1 MTPRRLLWLAAG
13 AAAAAAIAG
22 GYFLT
27 PRRVVSDLRVSP
39 RPFLDAPRA
48 GLNLGL
54 WTSWGDA
61 QFSANILKNPGLES
75 IQDRA
80 LLVAA
85 AVNGPT
91 LTDDTDWLRRDDHF
105 WAGGH
110 YSVRSGAAA
119 GHDGRIL
126 DSLGLDV
133 TLDAPLPL
141 QPGDAVML
149 SASGRP
155 PALHDW
161 WLDARAPGSITP
173 DASERRPGSPGER
186 AVRLLALAAAPA
198 QLTSFIDALP
208 DRAGKLLPVN
218 GPWTLSFW
226 ARCAQAPCPLRV
238 SFRRLNAATPFL
250 RRDLT
255 PGPAWRHYQLPFV
268 AADTGPAGI
277 LELAFFLETTTSA
290 ALLLDD
296 VDLRKQADSG
306 QPFRAELISTLEHL
320 RPGFL
325 RDWQGQLGDSL
336 QNRLAG
342 QFARHPS
349 RYRPAAGDA
358 DTHYSLPDFLWLCRR
373 IAARPWIVLPTTW
386 NDAECGDFG
395 AWLDSHTPEPFP
407 EVVVEFGNENWND
420 IFRPAGL
427 SRPATHA
434 AVAARCFQR
443 IRDRLKL
450 PSAVR
455 FVLNA
460 PAYQT
465 GRLSEL
471 IAAAPADVT
480 IAVAPYYFYSLDPG
494 LSPFARLAA
503 LESDVRSGPKDLR
516 EIVRSSNRD
525 SAVYEV
531 NLHTVEG
538 AASPAERN
546 PILAGAPAA
555 AALLWRLL
563 DGYETGAAAQC
574 VYTLSQFDTTLSAA
588 PGFAPI
594 WGITRAL
601 ADPPRLR
608 PTGHALALLNSLLPG
623 RIHHIPMPPSS
634 GARGYAIQG
643 TEGWSYLFISLS
655 ARERSWRLTLP
666 TGAAPP
672 VSATI
677 LTAHHFAD
685 TNEVDDLVSPAP
697 LPFDREDGQLAFRLP
712 PWSICTFTPAR
723 RSQ

>member
-1 MTPRRLLWLAAG
+1 
-13 AAAAAAIAG
+13 
-22 GYFLT
+22 
-27 PRRVVSDLRVSP
+27 
-39 RPFLDAPRA
+39 
-48 GLNLGL
+48 
-54 WTSWGDA
+54 
-61 QFSANILKNPGLES
+61 
-75 IQDRA
+75 
-80 LLVAA
+80 
-85 AVNGPT
+85 
-91 LTDDTDWLRRDDHF
+91 
-105 WAGGH
+105 
-110 YSVRSGAAA
+110 
-119 GHDGRIL
+119 
-126 DSLGLDV
+126 
-133 TLDAPLPL
+133 
-141 QPGDAVML
+141 ML

-161 WLDARAPGSITP
+161 WLDVHLPAGIAPDP
-173 DASERRPGSPGER
+173 SERRPGSPGER
-186 AVRLLALAAAPA
+186 AVRLRALAAAPA

-465 GRLSEL
+465 GRLIEL

-503 LESDVRSGPKDLR
+503 LESDVRSGPKDLT
-516 EIVRSSNRD
+516 EILRSSNRD
-525 SAVYEV
+525 FAVYEV

-655 ARERSWRLTLP
+655 AR
-666 TGAAPP
+666 
-672 VSATI
+672 
-677 LTAHHFAD
+677 
-685 TNEVDDLVSPAP
+685 DLS
-697 LPFDREDGQLAFRLP
+697 
-712 PWSICTFTPAR
+712 
-723 RSQ
+723 